1 MDLTD
6 TSLIVLAESLG
17 GGKIISTDQRDFD
30 VYRWKNH
37 KPFINLLF
45 TQ

>member
-6 TSLIVLAESLG
+6 ASLVVLAESLG
-17 GGKIISTDQRDFD
+17 EGKIISTDQRDFD

-37 KPFINLLF
+37 KPLINLLF